1 MCRASE
7 IGCHDDEDNG
17 FKADPPYRVDQ
28 PLLDRSLTPS
38 YTRAVKLGRREFIA
52 TVALG
57 LDILARRASAQG
69 SAKPPRVGYL
79 GSRNPRSTKAF
90 FDGLQEQGYVRGQN
104 FLLEFRAP
112 ERPDKYEEFPGLA
125 AQLVAAGVDVILAA
139 TPSAIEATTRAT
151 RTIPI
156 VGVDLESDP
165 VAKGWAASLAHP
177 GGNFTGF
184 VLDIPEMS
192 GKQLQFLKEVKPD
205 LSRVAVFGDPRVNEL
220 QWKATEAAAR
230 GAGLTIQALSVR
242 DVGEVPGAIA
252 EAARQRAGALVVL
265 TSPLVFN
272 NLGRI
277 TEAAVKHRIP
287 AICPFAPAF
296 ADAGG
301 LIAYGPDLPDLYR
314 RAAGYVGRIL
324 KGAKAG
330 DLPVQRLDKFQLV
343 VNLKTARA
351 LHLTLPQ
358 SLVLR
363 ADHVIE

>member
-1 MCRASE
+1 
-7 IGCHDDEDNG
+7 
-17 FKADPPYRVDQ
+17 
-28 PLLDRSLTPS
+28 
-38 YTRAVKLGRREFIA
+38 VKLRRREFIV
-52 TVALG
+52 TLVLG
-57 LDILARRASAQG
+57 LLVSRRRASAQA
-69 SAKPPRVGYL
+69 SAKTPRVGYL
-79 GSRNPRSTKAF
+79 GSQNTRTMKSF
-90 FDGLQEQGYVRGQN
+90 LEGLRELGYVPGQN

-112 ERPDKYEEFPGLA
+112 ERPDKYEQFPGLA

-165 VAKGWAASLAHP
+165 VAKGWAATLAHP

-205 LSRVAVFGDPRVNEL
+205 LNRVAVLGDPRVNEL
-220 QWKATEAAAR
+220 QSRATEAAAR

-242 DVGEVPGAIA
+242 DVGEVPRAIA
-252 EAARQRAGALVVL
+252 EAARQHAGALAVL

-277 TEAAVKHRIP
+277 VDAAVQHRLP
-287 AICPFAPAF
+287 AICLFAPAF

-301 LIAYGPDLPDLYR
+301 LIAYGPDLPDFYR

-324 KGAKAG
+324 KGAKPG
-330 DLPVQRLDKFQLV
+330 DLPVQRPEKFQLV
-343 VNLKTARA
+343 VNLKTANA
-351 LHLTLPQ
+351 LKLKVPQ
-358 SLVLR
+358 SLLAR
-363 ADHVIE
+363 ADRVIDK